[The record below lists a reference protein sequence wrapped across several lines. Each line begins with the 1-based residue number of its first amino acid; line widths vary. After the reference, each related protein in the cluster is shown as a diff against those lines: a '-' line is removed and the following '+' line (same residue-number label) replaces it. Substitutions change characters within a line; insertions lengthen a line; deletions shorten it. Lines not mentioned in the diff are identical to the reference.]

1 MNGTVMNKAW
11 FSGQVVNNQ
20 TAMFRLARTILKNDE
35 DAEDAV
41 QEAILSAYANLD
53 SLREPEKFKS
63 WILHILTNK
72 CYDAC
77 RKKRPTVDLS
87 DVEETLPAS
96 GTDCTERL
104 TLYQAVEQLPDDFRT
119 AITLFYYEDLS
130 VRQIAGVLGLTE
142 AAVKTRLSRGRQSL
156 RALLGEE

>member
-1 MNGTVMNKAW
+1 VNGTVMNKAW

-87 DVEETLPAS
+87 DVEEVLPAS
-96 GTDCTERL
+96 GTDCTEKL
-104 TLYQAVEQLPDDFRT
+104 NLWQAVQQLPEDLRSV
-119 AITLFYYEDLS
+119 ITLFYYEDFS
-130 VRQIAGVLGLTE
+130 IRQICETLDLGQ
-142 AAVKTRLSRGRQSL
+142 AAVKTRLFRGREKL
-156 RALLGEE
+156 KALLGEE